1 LAHVQW
7 SLGGVHNQLNALAAI
22 AAADHVG
29 VPPEQSALALAQFE
43 NVKRRMEVR
52 ARIPYSAASHK
63 PNSTQEKTE
72 VVTIYDDFAHHPTA
86 IRTTV
91 NGLRRRIGSARI
103 LAVFEPRSNTMKLGA
118 MKAQLP
124 WSLEEVDLAFCH
136 TGGLSWDASEALKP
150 LGTKAFCAPNIDALA
165 AQVASHAR
173 AGDHILCMSNG
184 GFGGIHQKLAQL
196 LQG

>member
-1 LAHVQW
+1 
-7 SLGGVHNQLNALAAI
+7 
-22 AAADHVG
+22 
-29 VPPEQSALALAQFE
+29 
-43 NVKRRMEVR
+43 MEVR
-52 ARIPYSAASHK
+52 ARIPYPAASSNAPSLAEK
-63 PNSTQEKTE
+63 PD

-91 NGLRRRIGSARI
+91 NGLRRRIGTARI